1 MHTASTA
8 TASVNSKRLFTFIEQ
23 VFLNYVI
30 INQNSEVRMEKRLQ
44 NKIALITGGSRGIGA
59 AIARRFAKE
68 GCHVAISFA
77 ESKEKASSLVKELEQ
92 QGIQALALQA
102 DQANPSQVE
111 ALVQKVGKHFG
122 QIDILVNNAGIY
134 IGGSIDDPHLD
145 IHAISRQLAVNVG
158 GVFAATR
165 AAVRFMKDGGR
176 IILIG
181 SINGERLMDS
191 GGADYAATK
200 AALVGYTHGWARDL
214 GPKNIT
220 VNLVQPGPINTD
232 MNPDH
237 TEFAE
242 RIKKN
247 VALGR
252 YGKPEE
258 IASAVAFLAS
268 QEASYITGA
277 TLTVDGGFLA

>member
-1 MHTASTA
+1 MQ
-8 TASVNSKRLFTFIEQ
+8 KRF
-23 VFLNYVI
+23 
-30 INQNSEVRMEKRLQ
+30 Q

-68 GCHVAISFA
+68 GCHIAITFA
-77 ESKEKASSLVKELEQ
+77 ASKDKASALVKELEKE
-92 QGIQALALQA
+92 GTQAVALQA
-102 DQANPSQVE
+102 DQANPLEV
-111 ALVQKVGKHFG
+111 AKLVQKVGEHFG
-122 QIDILVNNAGIY
+122 SIDILVNNAGIY
-134 IGGSIDDPHLD
+134 VGGSIDDPHLD
-145 IHAISRQLAVNVG
+145 IEGMARQLAVNVG

-165 AAVRFMKDGGR
+165 AAIPFMKEGGR
-176 IILIG
+176 IITIG
-181 SINGERLMDS
+181 SINGERITGS

-214 GPKNIT
+214 GSKNIT
-220 VNLVQPGPINTD
+220 VNLVQPGPIDTD
-232 MNPDH
+232 MNPDD

-242 RIKKN
+242 MIKKS
-247 VALGR
+247 VALRR

>member
-1 MHTASTA
+1 
-8 TASVNSKRLFTFIEQ
+8 
-23 VFLNYVI
+23 
-30 INQNSEVRMEKRLQ
+30 MEKKLK
-44 NKIALITGGSRGIGA
+44 NKVALITGGSRGIGA
-59 AIARRFAKE
+59 AIAKRFAKE
-68 GCHVAISFA
+68 GCHVAISFTQS
-77 ESKEKASSLVKELEQ
+77 EEKALSLVKELEKE
-92 QGIQALALQA
+92 GVQALALQA
-102 DQANPSQVE
+102 DQVDSLEVE
-111 ALVQKVGKHFG
+111 TMVQKVGKHFG
-122 QIDILVNNAGIY
+122 KIDILVNNAGTFV
-134 IGGSIDDPHLD
+134 GGAIDDPDLD
-145 IHAISRQLAVNVG
+145 IAELSRQFAVNVG

-165 AAVRFMKDGGR
+165 AAVPFMKDHSR

-181 SINGERLMDS
+181 SINGERLTVC

-214 GPKNIT
+214 GSRNIT

-242 RIKKN
+242 MIKKS

-252 YGKPEE
+252 YGQPEE

-268 QEASYITGA
+268 SEASFITGA

>member
-1 MHTASTA
+1 MQ
-8 TASVNSKRLFTFIEQ
+8 KQ
-23 VFLNYVI
+23 
-30 INQNSEVRMEKRLQ
+30 LQ

-59 AIARRFAKE
+59 AIAKRFAQE

-77 ESKEKASSLVKELEQ
+77 ASKDKAFSLVKELEK
-92 QGIQALALQA
+92 QGVKALALQA
-102 DQANPSQVE
+102 DQANPLEVQSM
-111 ALVQKVGKHFG
+111 VQKVGEHFG
-122 QIDILVNNAGIY
+122 KIDILVNNAGIY
-134 IGGSIDDPHLD
+134 AGGSIDDPNLD
-145 IHAISRQLAVNVG
+145 TEKMARQLAVNVG

-165 AAVRFMKDGGR
+165 AAVPFMSDGGR
-176 IILIG
+176 IIIIG
-181 SINGERLMDS
+181 SINGERLTNA

-220 VNLVQPGPINTD
+220 VNLVQPGPIDTD
-232 MNPDH
+232 MNPDN
-237 TEFAE
+237 TEYAE
-242 RIKKN
+242 SAKKK

-258 IASAVAFLAS
+258 VAAAVAFLAS

-277 TLTVDGGFLA
+277 TLTVDGGYLA

>member
-1 MHTASTA
+1 MA
-8 TASVNSKRLFTFIEQ
+8 Q
-23 VFLNYVI
+23 
-30 INQNSEVRMEKRLQ
+30 KRLQ
-44 NKIALITGGSRGIGA
+44 NKVALITGGSRGIGA
-59 AIARRFAKE
+59 AIAKQFAKE

-77 ESKEKASSLVKELEQ
+77 KSKDKAIALVKELEKE
-92 QGIQALALQA
+92 GVKALALQA
-102 DQANPSQVE
+102 DQSNPSQVRT
-111 ALVQKVGKHFG
+111 LVQKVGEHFG
-122 QIDILVNNAGIY
+122 RIDILVNNAGIY
-134 IGGSIDDPHLD
+134 SGGSIDDPQLD
-145 IHAISRQLAVNVG
+145 VDGITRQLAVNVI
-158 GVFAATR
+158 GVFTATH
-165 AAVRFMKDGGR
+165 AAVAFMKENGR
-176 IILIG
+176 IIIIG
-181 SINGERLMDS
+181 SINGERMTIS

-220 VNLVQPGPINTD
+220 VNLVQPGPIDTD
-232 MNPDH
+232 MNPDN

-242 RIKKN
+242 LMKKS

-258 IASAVAFLAS
+258 IASAVTFLAS